1 MGILSTVSK
10 QVYDVQIHT
19 HEFENEVSMFSNA
32 PMPTDEFRAA
42 NRLTQFSK
50 VPWRT
55 YLQNGGMR
63 RTKIKFGPDRDSE
76 FRDYINMTP
85 NDLSSYLNN
94 TTGFAFGGLGN
105 IFMQT
110 KVESKPGITAAC
122 MDKKIAELFE
132 TSGDDY
138 SVIIDQDFNI
148 DDDGRKEWIK
158 SSGLIDTNNYF
169 ANPMPSL
176 IPNAMMETNFSENL
190 MHPSEKRFYCIN
202 FWPENCNTFDQLFRT
217 WNQCGYIKFRDERL
231 VIPKRGT
238 KDIIISSGHLKLS
251 PQDDLHGGTIA
262 PSRAY
267 ELKTASREFDTN
279 NSGIVIHLWRE

>member
-1 MGILSTVSK
+1 MGILNTYSK

-19 HEFENEVSMFSNA
+19 HEFQNEVQLFTNA
-32 PMPTDEFRAA
+32 PMPTNEFRAA
-42 NRLTQFSK
+42 ERLTQFSK

-63 RTKIKFGPDRDSE
+63 RTKIKFGPERDTE
-76 FRDYINMTP
+76 FREYINMTP
-85 NDLSSYLNN
+85 NDLAGYLNN

-110 KVESKPGITAAC
+110 KLESKPGITAAC
-122 MDKKIAELFE
+122 KDKKIAELFE

-158 SSGLIDTNNYF
+158 SSGLIDINNYF

-176 IPNAMMETNFSENL
+176 IPNATMETIFSENL
-190 MHPSEKRFYCIN
+190 MHPSEKRFYCVN